1 MKKQYLLLLGLVLVL
16 LGGLV
21 AWYTQTSGGSI
32 TIKDV
37 RFVSTNG
44 TQMSALLYIP
54 EEVTAENPAPGILAI
69 HGYINSR
76 ETQAG
81 YAIEFARRGYVV
93 LALDQTGHGYSDP
106 PAFANGFG
114 GPLGLAYLR
123 SLDIVDPDNIGMEGH
138 SMGGW
143 ASLAAASTMPDAYQ
157 SINIQ
162 GSSTGA
168 PFAQEGTTE
177 YPRNLALTFSTWD
190 EFAELMWGGETPDT
204 IDIATEINQTE
215 KLQTLFGAD
224 EPVVEGQLYGSIE
237 EGTARILYQPTTT
250 HPGDH
255 LNSAAIATAMEW
267 MAMTLEGGEE
277 LDPNN
282 QIWQWNEIGRLVALI
297 GMVLSV
303 MAIGAILLETPYFSE
318 LVKPVPE
325 AKVMAVPLR
334 YVGYV
339 LAIFIPI
346 LTYFWLQNFATNT
359 LFADGATALFP
370 QNITTGIMVWAVGN
384 GLISLIL
391 FLIWHFT
398 SNQQNNATVYNYG
411 LRLTG
416 QQLLKSILLAVLSV
430 SFGYTLLALSD
441 WWFKTDFR
449 FWVVAVK
456 LMSSLQFRI
465 FLGYLPFFTFFFL
478 VLGVVLHGQLRP
490 VTADGQPVALSLAM
504 LTNVGLLVLGF
515 IVLLLIQY
523 IPLMTGGRMPL
534 EEPLLTIVAY
544 QFVGLLTIVGV
555 WMTWFFRKTGT
566 IYVGAFVSAIFIT
579 WVIVAG
585 QATHYA
591 F

>member
-1 MKKQYLLLLGLVLVL
+1 VKKQTLLLLGIVLVF

-21 AWYTQTSGGSI
+21 AWYTQTSGGTI

-37 RFVSTNG
+37 RFISTNG

-54 EEVTAENPAPGILAI
+54 EGVTAENPAPGILAI

-93 LALDQTGHGYSDP
+93 LALDQTGHGYSDA
-106 PAFANGFG
+106 PAFASGFG

-123 SLDIVDPDNIGMEGH
+123 SLDIVDTENIGMEGH

-143 ASLAAASTMPDAYQ
+143 ASLAAASVMPDDYK
-157 SINIQ
+157 SINLQ

-168 PFAQEGTTE
+168 PFAQEGSAE
-177 YPRNLALTFSTWD
+177 YPRNLALTYSVWD
-190 EFAELMWGGETPDT
+190 EFAELMWGGETPEVVDL
-204 IDIATEINQTE
+204 ASEIENTT
-215 KLQTLFGAD
+215 KLQTLFGTD

-237 EGTARILYQPTTT
+237 DGTARILYQPITT

-255 LNSAAIATAMEW
+255 ISPAAIATAIDW
-267 MAMTLEGGEE
+267 MAMTLEGGNDLESS
-277 LDPNN
+277 N
-282 QIWQWNEIGRLVALI
+282 QVWIWNELGRLVALI
-297 GMVLSV
+297 GMVLAV
-303 MAIGAILLETPYFSE
+303 MGFGAILLDTDYFRELAKPTPEPGVATRPMVYI
-318 LVKPVPE
+318 
-325 AKVMAVPLR
+325 
-334 YVGYV
+334 GY
-339 LAIFIPI
+339 LLTIFIPI
-346 LTYFWLQNFATNT
+346 LTFFWLQNFANRT
-359 LFADGATALFP
+359 LVPQANALFS

-384 GLISLIL
+384 ALITLIL
-391 FLIWHFT
+391 FIIWHFA
-398 SNQQNNATVYNYG
+398 SNQHNGATIANYG
-411 LRLTG
+411 LSLNG
-416 QQLLKSILLAVLSV
+416 AEILKSLLLSVLIVGFAYILLAI
-430 SFGYTLLALSD
+430 SD

-456 LMSSLQFRI
+456 LMSTLQFRI
-465 FLGYLPFFTFFFL
+465 FLGYLPFFTFFFI
-478 VLGVVLHGQLRP
+478 VLGLALHGQLRP
-490 VTADGQPVALSLAM
+490 VTATGQPVGFWHELL
-504 LTNVGLLVLGF
+504 LNV
-515 IVLLLIQY
+515 VLLISGFVVLLIIQY

-534 EEPLLTIVAY
+534 GEPLLTIVAF
-544 QFVGLLTIVGV
+544 QFVGLLAIVAV

-566 IYVGAFVSAIFIT
+566 VYVGAFVAALFIT